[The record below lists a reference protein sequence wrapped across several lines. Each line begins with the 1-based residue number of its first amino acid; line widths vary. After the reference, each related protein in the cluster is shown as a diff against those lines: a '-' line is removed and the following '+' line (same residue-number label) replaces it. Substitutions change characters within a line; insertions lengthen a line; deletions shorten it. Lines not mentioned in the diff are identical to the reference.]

1 VLILSK
7 QLRSKQYAM
16 NIFILLIIVLILVFA
31 GSFLMWMY
39 ILKDI
44 MNNPINNKEKLIRQ
58 LIKGIKNDSNFIF

>member
-1 VLILSK
+1 MLILSK